1 MSGTYKQAPYHQ
13 VRFGPRATT
22 AERRAD
28 GSMLLRSPHPLG
40 RYEERV
46 TDPLIRWAGARPG
59 HTFLA
64 ERDAG
69 GGWRRLAYG
78 AALAQV
84 RNLAQALLDSGLSP
98 QRPLLILS
106 GNDIE
111 HGLLAL
117 AAMHVGIP
125 FAPVSVPYSLISKDF
140 DKLKHIISL
149 LDPGL
154 VFAANG
160 RVFARAIEAAIP
172 AGTTL
177 LVTHEPP
184 AGRDATLFSDFAS
197 AVAGA
202 AVDTAHQQVGPDCIA
217 KFLFTSGSTGM
228 PKAVINTHRMLCS
241 NQRMIATML
250 PFLEDEPP
258 VLLDWPPWNHTF
270 GGNHDFNLVLFNGGT
285 LYIDEG
291 KPVPGQIEKTVANLK
306 EVAPTMYLNVP
317 KGYEALLPYFEN
329 DRELREMF
337 FSRLQLL
344 MYAGAGL
351 SQHVWDSLERLGHQV
366 LGKRIPMITSLGST
380 ETAPAALFA
389 NWAMEGAGNVGLPVP
404 GVELKLVP
412 NGDKLE
418 MRVRG
423 PSVTPGYWKH
433 DELTR
438 AAFDD
443 EGFYMMGDA
452 LKLADPA
459 DPGQGLLFDGRV
471 AEDFKLATGTWVS
484 VGPLRQS
491 VIGAGAPLVQDVVI
505 AGHDRDDV
513 AMLVF
518 PAVDACRTLCA
529 DLEAGADTAAV
540 LSHAAV
546 RAAFQQVLDKIAGAG
561 TGSATRIR
569 RALLLEEPAS
579 LDVGEATDKG
589 SINQRM
595 VLKHRAALVEEL
607 YLEQASAR
615 TLVARPAGRS

>member
-1 MSGTYKQAPYHQ
+1 MSDTFKQAPFQ
-13 VRFGPRATT
+13 ALRFGPRATT
-22 AERRAD
+22 IERRAD
-28 GSMLLRSPHPLG
+28 GSLLLRSPHPLG

-46 TDPLIRWAGARPG
+46 TDPLIRWAGERPE

-64 ERDAG
+64 ERAAG

-78 AALAQV
+78 AALLQV
-84 RNLAQALLDSGLSP
+84 RSVAQALLVRGLSP

-125 FAPVSVPYSLISKDF
+125 FAPVSVPYSLVSQDF
-140 DKLKHIISL
+140 DKLKHIIAL
-149 LDPGL
+149 LEPGL

-172 AGTTL
+172 AGTEL
-177 LVTHEPP
+177 LVTHEAP
-184 AGRDATLFSDFAS
+184 AGRAATLFSEFA
-197 AVAGA
+197 ATVAGT
-202 AVDTAHQQVGPDCIA
+202 AVDAAHQQVGPDSIA

-306 EVAPTMYLNVP
+306 EVAPTIYLNVP
-317 KGYEALLPYFEN
+317 KGFEALLPYFES
-329 DRELREMF
+329 DRGLREMF
-337 FSRLQLL
+337 FSRLQVL

-351 SQHVWDSLERLGHQV
+351 SQHVWDSMERLSHQV
-366 LGKRIPMITSLGST
+366 LGKRVPMITSLGST

-389 NWAMEGAGNVGLPVP
+389 NWVMERAGNVGLPVP

-443 EGFYMMGDA
+443 EGFYLMGDA
-452 LKLADPA
+452 LRLADPA

-491 VIGAGAPLVQDVVI
+491 VIGVGAPYIQDVVI

-518 PAVDACRTLCA
+518 PAIDACRTLCTGL
-529 DLEAGADTAAV
+529 DAGASPAQV
-540 LSHAAV
+540 LAHGAV
-546 RAAFQQVLDKIAGAG
+546 RAAFQQALDRIAAAG
-561 TGSATRIR
+561 TGSATRVR

-607 YLEQASAR
+607 YLPQASAR
-615 TLVARPAGRS
+615 TLVARPQGRS